1 MSSILKVDQIQ
12 NSNGTAGL
20 TINTNGYVIMPQRP
34 AFFARAGTAYSQTG
48 TIKYNNVTGVGCFNQ
63 GGHFSTATHK
73 FTAPCDGIY
82 TFSNQVYAEGANQT
96 NLYFYLN
103 NDVIAGQQQN
113 QAADD
118 QYEGIMLTATVKMS
132 AGDTVYYST
141 STSIHH
147 TNASFSFFSG
157 HLVG

>member
-1 MSSILKVDQIQ
+1 MASELGVQTIQ
-12 NSNGTAGL
+12 HTNGTDAL
-20 TINTNGYVIMPQRP
+20 TIDSSGYVIMPQRP
-34 AFFARAGTAYSQTG
+34 AFFARAATLYNQTG
-48 TIKYNNVTGVGCFNQ
+48 IIKYNNVTGVGCFNQ
-63 GGHFSTATHK
+63 GGHFSTTTYK

-82 TFSNQVYAEGANQT
+82 TFSNQVYTEGATQG

-103 NDVIAGQQQN
+103 NDVIAGTQQN

-132 AGDTVYYST
+132 AGDDVHYST
-141 STSIHH
+141 SSSVHH
-147 TNASFSFFSG
+147 TNAGYSFFSG